1 MMRFAV
7 SILACTLLGA
17 PAWAG
22 VGDALPPNPCGGP
35 KELWGQFQA
44 VLDVSGGGCS
54 GAAPTAAE
62 TVITC
67 TLRKNK
73 PVTTPADIAV
83 EFYSPVDGSS
93 MTGGPVC
100 VASQLPVGSTVTVVT
115 GVLPTPS
122 PYSSAV
128 VVSAPGGTCGPG
140 CFLHGTARV
149 FSSGGLLICSATRVD
164 LSEVCFAGKSV
175 PATTS
180 RLKTFKP
187 HSMHTQG
194 QFPVVQ
200 YGD

>member
-7 SILACTLLGA
+7 SILACALLGA
-17 PAWAG
+17 PAWAD
-22 VGDALPPNPCGGP
+22 VGDALAANPCGGP
-35 KELWGQFQA
+35 KKLWGQVQ

-54 GAAPTAAE
+54 GASPTAAE
-62 TVITC
+62 TAITC
-67 TLRKNK
+67 TLRENK
-73 PVTTPADIAV
+73 PKATPADIAV

-115 GVLPTPS
+115 GVLPSPS
-122 PYSSAV
+122 PYSSAMV
-128 VVSAPGGTCGPG
+128 VPAPGGTCGPG

-149 FSSGGLLICSATRVD
+149 FSSGFLLTCSATRVD

-180 RLKTFKP
+180 RLRTFRP
-187 HSMHTQG
+187 RSMHKVGRFQVR
-194 QFPVVQ
+194 QI
-200 YGD
+200 GD